1 MNMRCGRVSSILLV
15 VCAVTFAST
24 LLRADVTGAISGT
37 VRDSAQAVV
46 TGARVRIVNV
56 QTNISQETTTASDGS
71 YHFLALQPGPYKVTV
86 IATGFQT
93 YAASDIN
100 VQVNDQLR
108 LDVTLQV
115 GTVTE
120 HVDVLGTAVH
130 VETVN
135 TQLGDVIDSK
145 KMLALPLN
153 GRSYL
158 DLLGLQA
165 GVAPD
170 TAGTLEG
177 NTASNRPVSGY
188 ITNTGNISVNG
199 QRETANA
206 FLVNGGDVSEGRNLG
221 AGLVPNLDS
230 VEEFR
235 LITNSFDAEY
245 GKFSG
250 AVMNAITKS
259 GTNRFHGDVFE
270 FLRNDAMD
278 GRNFFTPTKSELHR
292 NQFGFT
298 AGGPFWKNK
307 LFWFTDYQGTRQVA
321 GAETGLVNLPTAAQ
335 LLGNFGPGALTGT
348 VDGSPNPSGCPAQ
361 YAPCLDWAAQLSQR
375 LGYTVTA
382 TEPYWTNGC
391 NTLLDAQAGTCVF
404 PGGVIPQNAWS
415 PAAAGLLPYIPQPNV
430 DPAAGI
436 YEDNSHRDTIS
447 DDKIGERIDFSNQKT
462 GNWSFYYHLD
472 NSTDLSTLP
481 SGGASVPGFPAQTPT
496 RAQEFV
502 ISDTKAVGS
511 TAVNEARVT
520 FFRTAT
526 HLNNPTGGK
535 ASLSSLGFV
544 TGPGTLGINPNAYPG
559 YPEYVPQLYFNNF
572 AIGAPPLITFQPNTT
587 YTASDG
593 FSKVLGKHTLKFG
606 GEARYLQVNERN
618 LASPD
623 GAFVF
628 DGTVTGVDFADFL
641 VGAPTGAGGGY
652 TQAALQL
659 LDSRTRYGGAY
670 GQDSWK
676 VTPDLTLNLGLRWEV
691 SMPWYDTQGKIQTW
705 VKGEQS
711 TVFPNSPTG
720 LVYPGDPGIP
730 KTLAPTRYN
739 NFGPRIGIAYSPSF
753 STGVLGKVFG
763 GPGKTSIRAAYGIY
777 YTSVE
782 DLNLF
787 YEVADAPFGLY
798 WTSPGSVD
806 FSEPF
811 RNRLDGGT
819 DGEGQRFPFHVP
831 TPGSPANKTLDFS
844 VYEPMSYF
852 PGYDIHNKL
861 PYAEHFNFSIQ
872 RELSKSTVLTLSY
885 VGTEGHRLIAQSEAN
900 PGDAALCKQ
909 LYAQGY
915 SDANGAVGCGPN
927 AEQDTFTLGSNTVY
941 GTRDTL
947 LNPNYC
953 PGAQS
958 LCFGFGNTF
967 TKLVANSIYHSGEV
981 TVERKAGDVTFLAAY
996 TLAKALDDSSAFN
1009 DLINFKNAKLSRG
1022 LSSTDVHQNFVVS
1035 YIWAMPFNRIF
1046 HGLPRLT
1053 KGWQLQGITR
1063 FSTGFPIQMGDGNP
1077 VTCLDRTASG
1087 CGGSVPLCS
1096 QFLVGPSG
1104 QQQPLCVGDASMA
1117 GSASTDMPN
1126 LVGPVHIHNPRA
1138 TPGTWTYFDQSA
1150 FTPTACALVQNQAGA
1165 WVLAGTD
1172 CGSFGRAN
1180 RRFFHGPGI
1189 INTDLGITKMI
1200 PITETMSFEIRG
1212 EFFNIFNHAQFLNP
1226 NGDISSGSFG
1236 NITNARA
1243 PRIGQVSAKFVW

>member
-1 MNMRCGRVSSILLV
+1 MGKNRRFRLWLSYLIVSTVLVFVSS
-15 VCAVTFAST
+15 AAH
-24 LLRADVTGAISGT
+24 ADVTGAITGV
-37 VRDSAQAVV
+37 VRDRAKAVV
-46 TGARVRIVNV
+46 TGAKVTIINV
-56 QTNISQETTTASDGS
+56 QTNLSQEIATGADGS
-71 YHFLALQPGPYKVTV
+71 FHFLALPAGNYK
-86 IATGFQT
+86 I
-93 YAASDIN
+93 AASAPGFRLYTGTDIT
-100 VQVNDQLR
+100 VQVNDQLHLDIT
-108 LDVTLQV
+108 LDVGAV
-115 GTVTE
+115 SE
-120 HVDVLGTAVH
+120 HVDVAADVAR
-130 VETVN
+130 VETES

-165 GVAPD
+165 GVAP
-170 TAGTLEG
+170 AGSQTIG
-177 NTASNRPVSGY
+177 GDRPVSGY
-188 ITNTGNISVNG
+188 ITNAGNVSVNG

-259 GTNRFHGDVFE
+259 GTNGFHGDVFE
-270 FLRNDAMD
+270 FVRNDAMD
-278 GRNFFTPTKSELHR
+278 AANFFTPVKSELR
-292 NQFGFT
+292 QNQFGFT

-307 LFWFTDYQGTRQVA
+307 LFWFTDYQGTRRVA
-321 GAETGLVNLPTAAQ
+321 GAETGIVFLPPAAEFQ
-335 LLGNFGPGALTGT
+335 GNFDPSILTGT
-348 VDGSPNPSGCPAQ
+348 VDSGTLPGASSCPPSA
-361 YAPCLDWAAQLSQR
+361 APCLPWPTTLSNR

-382 TEPYWTNGC
+382 GEQYSFVGC
-391 NTLLDAQAGTCVF
+391 TSTSQCVF
-404 PGGVIPQNAWS
+404 PGGIIPKSGWS
-415 PAAAGLLPYIPQPNV
+415 PAAIGILPYIPMPNI
-430 DPAAGI
+430 DPVAGT
-436 YEDNSHRDTIS
+436 YSDNSHKDSIT
-447 DDKIGERIDFSNQKT
+447 DNKIGERVDFNNRKT
-462 GNWSFYYHLD
+462 GNWSFYYHYD
-472 NSTDLSTLP
+472 DSTVFNNLP

-502 ISDTKAVGS
+502 ISNTKVIGP

-526 HLNNPTGGK
+526 HLDNPKGGQ

-544 TGPGTLGINPNAYPG
+544 TGAGTLGIIPDAFPG

-572 AIGAPPLITFQPNTT
+572 AIGAPSLITFQPDNT
-587 YTASDG
+587 YTVSDG
-593 FSKVLGKHTLKFG
+593 FSKVVGRHTLKFG
-606 GEARYLQVNERN
+606 GEFRYIQVNERN
-618 LASPD
+618 LASQD

-628 DGTVTGVDFADFL
+628 DGTVTGNDFADYL
-641 VGAPTGAGGGY
+641 IGAPTGAGGGY

-670 GQDSWK
+670 AQDQWK
-676 VTPDLTLNLGLRWEV
+676 VTPNLTVNLGLRWEV

-720 LVYPGDPGIP
+720 LVFPGDPGIP
-730 KTLAPTRYN
+730 KTLAPTRYD
-739 NFGPRIGIAYSPSF
+739 NFGPRLGIAYSPSF
-753 STGVLGKVFG
+753 SDGVLGKVFG
-763 GPGKTSIRAAYGIY
+763 GPGKTSIRASFGLY

-819 DGEGQRFPFHVP
+819 DGEGQRFPFTIP
-831 TPGSPANKTLDFS
+831 TPGSPANKTLSFA

-872 RELSKSTVLTLSY
+872 RELSRSTVLTLSY
-885 VGTEGHRLIAQSEAN
+885 VGTEGHRLIAQTEAN
-900 PGDAALCKQ
+900 PGDPALCMQ
-909 LYAQGY
+909 LTAQGY
-915 SDANGAVGCGPN
+915 TDSSSGSLGCGPN
-927 AEQDTFTLGSNTVY
+927 ASQDTYTLGANTVY

-953 PGAQS
+953 PAAGS
-958 LCFGFGNTF
+958 ICFGFGNTF
-967 TKLVANSIYHSGEV
+967 TKLVANSIYNSGQV
-981 TVERKAGDVTFLAAY
+981 TVERKAGDVTLIAAY
-996 TLAKALDDSSAFN
+996 TLAKAIDDSSAFGE
-1009 DLINFKNAKLSRG
+1009 LINFSNAKLSRG
-1022 LSSTDVHQNFVVS
+1022 LSSTDVHQNFVAS
-1035 YIWAMPFNRIF
+1035 YIWELPFNRIF

-1063 FSTGFPIQMGDGNP
+1063 FAGGFPVQMGEANP
-1077 VTCLDRTASG
+1077 VNQG
-1087 CGGSVPLCS
+1087 PLC
-1096 QFLVGPSG
+1096 PSG
-1104 QQQPLCVGDASMA
+1104 NCPGDASLV
-1117 GSASTDMPN
+1117 GSPSTDMPN
-1126 LVGPVHIHNPRA
+1126 LVGPVHKYNPRS
-1138 TPGTWTYFDQSA
+1138 TPGTFTYFSQTS
-1150 FTPTACALVQNQAGA
+1150 FTATQCALTPAG
-1165 WVLAGTD
+1165 VLTGPD
-1172 CGSFGRAN
+1172 CGSFGTAN
-1180 RRFFHGPGI
+1180 RRFFHGPGFN
-1189 INTDLGITKMI
+1189 NTDFGITKVV
-1200 PITETMSFEIRG
+1200 PVTESMSFEFRG
-1212 EFFNIFNHAQFLNP
+1212 EFFNIFNHAQFMNP
-1226 NGDISSGSFG
+1226 SGDISNASFG
-1236 NITNARA
+1236 NITNAQA
-1243 PRIGQVSAKFVW
+1243 PRIGQLSGKFVW